1 MGGCIPSSAAA
12 YPGDK
17 RPQKPAYQPAANEFQ
32 QVDSNTAVCTT
43 HFVTCPG
50 GNALKLVGKPNRA
63 ENQGGVAEGGLAKY
77 VQVTLPPGVQP
88 GDVIHVR
95 APDGRLNAITV
106 PEGMGPGST
115 FTVEFADDLPPPPAE
130 EDLTPGVY
138 VPTVIAE
145 PEVQNGGSGAVI
157 SGGDGGVVASATT
170 GPYVPASY
178 ATK

>member
-1 MGGCIPSSAAA
+1 MHTVLRRCLPRRQTT
-12 YPGDK
+12 P
-17 RPQKPAYQPAANEFQ
+17 KPAYQPAANEFQ

-77 VQVTLPPGVQP
+77 VQ
-88 GDVIHVR
+88 DVIHVR

>member
-17 RPQKPAYQPAANEFQ
+17 RPQNPSYQPAANEFQ
-32 QVDSNTAVCTT
+32 QVTSNTAACTT
-43 HFVTCPG
+43 HFITCPG

-63 ENQGGVAEGGLAKY
+63 ENQGAVAEGGLAKY
-77 VQVTLPPGVQP
+77 IQVITVTLPPGVHP
-88 GDVIHVR
+88 GDVIHVQ
-95 APDGRLNAITV
+95 APDGRLNAIIV

-138 VPTVIAE
+138 VPPVIAE
-145 PEVQNGGSGAVI
+145 PEVQSGENATL
-157 SGGDGGVVASATT
+157 ASA

-178 ATK
+178 TTK